1 MARAKSGGSGGA
13 VCLALRIA
21 TVALSAASAATMA
34 SATQQPTTTAAAA
47 RRAPAAT
54 ASISYSDY
62 SSFRYSLAANVISA
76 ALQLA
81 AAWLAARGGGG
92 EGYGKAAKSLAELVD
107 MASKVLLY
115 SSSAVSFAVDDF
127 GTCGRRVAG
136 VCTDAVE
143 FCRRVHGSGALS
155 MAAAVALAVSQYLK
169 DVPVSISFDG
179 DELPPPLARLCNSLG
194 RQSGFGSCEKV
205 LHLEG

>member
-92 EGYGKAAKSLAELVD
+92 SGEGYGKAAKSLAELVD

-115 SSSAVSFAVDDF
+115 SSSAVSFAVNDF

-179 DELPPPLARLCNSLG
+179 DEQKPATACRRGCHC
-194 RQSGFGSCEKV
+194 R
-205 LHLEG
+205 HH